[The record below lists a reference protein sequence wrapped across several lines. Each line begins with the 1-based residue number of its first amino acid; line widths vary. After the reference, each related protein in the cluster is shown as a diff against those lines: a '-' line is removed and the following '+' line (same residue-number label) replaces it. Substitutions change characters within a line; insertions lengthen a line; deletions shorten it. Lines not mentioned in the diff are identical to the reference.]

1 MPDSRIFQ
9 SYTKMA
15 NRNIER
21 GTAALEQLR
30 LSDANMHQLLS
41 TFWITMM
48 SFDTQSVRLK
58 HKRTLEGNKP

>member
-1 MPDSRIFQ
+1 
-9 SYTKMA
+9 
-15 NRNIER
+15 
-21 GTAALEQLR
+21 
-30 LSDANMHQLLS
+30 MHQLLS